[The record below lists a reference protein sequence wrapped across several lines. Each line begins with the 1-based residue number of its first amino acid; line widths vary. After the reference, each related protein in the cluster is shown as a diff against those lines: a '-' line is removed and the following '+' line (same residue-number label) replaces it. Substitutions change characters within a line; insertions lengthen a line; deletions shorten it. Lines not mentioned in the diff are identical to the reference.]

1 MKILIFEFITGGGLA
16 QKEIPESLFN
26 EGQIMLKALLSNLVS
41 LPHIQLT
48 LLLDCRNSE
57 LDIPEKINVVWV
69 SNEQNIDQLLPEL
82 IEASD
87 FVWPVAPEMDLEL
100 YKVSALVESKA
111 KRLLN
116 SSSQTVGICSNKF
129 LTAQRLK
136 KNGLA
141 VVETHLL
148 NGFSQIIE
156 GGAWVIKPKDGVGC
170 LNSYFVSSQNEFDRI
185 NSQIEDKS
193 HYIIQ
198 PYITGEPLSLSCL
211 FKNGKAWLIC
221 CNRQHVAI
229 KQNEFELEACEVNI
243 STNKHQLYQQIIER
257 IAQSIPGF
265 WGYVGIDIIQS
276 EFDTPLILEINP
288 RLTTSFAGINKATG
302 VNIGKEVINLVDNK
316 PVIKQTHNKQITIQL

>member
-26 EGQIMLKALLSNLVS
+26 EGQIMLKALLSDLVS

-48 LLLDCRNSE
+48 LLLDCRNSKLE
-57 LDIPEKINVVWV
+57 IPEKIKIVWV
-69 SNEQNIDQLLPEL
+69 SNEQNVYNLLPEL

-116 SSSQTVGICSNKF
+116 SSSQAVAICSNKF

-148 NGFSQIIE
+148 DGFSQIIE

-170 LNSYFVSSQNEFDRI
+170 LNSYFVTSQNEFDRI
-185 NSQIEDKS
+185 NSQIEDKDN
-193 HYIIQ
+193 YIIQ
-198 PYITGEPLSLSCL
+198 PYITGEVLSLSCL
-211 FKNGKAWLIC
+211 FKNGNAWLIC
-221 CNRQHVAI
+221 CNRQQVAI
-229 KQNEFELEACEVNI
+229 KQGKFKLEACEVNI
-243 STNKHQLYQQIIER
+243 SNNNRQLYQQIIEK
-257 IAQSIPGF
+257 IAQSISGL
-265 WGYVGIDIIQS
+265 WGYIGIDIIQP
-276 EFDTPLILEINP
+276 EFDMPLILEINP
-288 RLTTSFAGINKATG
+288 RLTTSFAGVNKATG
-302 VNIGKEVINLVDNK
+302 VNIGKEVINLVDNR
-316 PVIKQTHNKQITIQL
+316 PAIRHTHNKQVIIQL

>member
-26 EGQIMLKALLSNLVS
+26 EGLIMLKALLSDLVS

-48 LLLDCRNSE
+48 LLLDCRNSKLE
-57 LDIPEKINVVWV
+57 IPEKIKIVWV
-69 SNEQNIDQLLPEL
+69 SNEQNVYQLLPEL

-87 FVWPVAPEMDLEL
+87 LVWPIAPEIDLEL
-100 YKVSALVESKA
+100 YKVSVLVESKA

-116 SSSQTVGICSNKF
+116 SSSQAVASCSDKF
-129 LTAQRLK
+129 LTAQMLK

-141 VVETHLL
+141 VVETHQLAS
-148 NGFSQIIE
+148 FSLIMD

-170 LNSYFVSSQNEFDRI
+170 LNSYFITSQNEFDRI
-185 NSQIEDKS
+185 NVQIEDKA

-198 PYITGEPLSLSCL
+198 PYIAGEALSLSCL

-221 CNRQHVAI
+221 CNRQQVAI
-229 KQNEFELEACEVNI
+229 KQKKFELEACEVNI
-243 STNKHQLYQQIIER
+243 STNKRQLYQQLIEK
-257 IAQSIPGF
+257 IAQSILGL
-265 WGYVGIDIIQS
+265 WGYVGIDIIQP
-276 EFDTPLILEINP
+276 EFDMPLILEINP

-302 VNIGKEVINLVDNK
+302 LNIGKEVINLVDNK
-316 PVIKQTHNKQITIQL
+316 PTIQQTHNKQITIQL